1 MSNPYPRNR
10 ITGIILAGGQ
20 AKRMG
25 GQDKGLIDLAH
36 KAMVEHAI
44 AVLRPQVGALV
55 ISANRNSEIYRRFGY
70 PVIPDVMGDYLGP
83 LAGMASSMRY
93 AGTPYIVTVP
103 CDSPFIPP
111 NLVERLYATLDKAQA
126 SICVA
131 HDGKRMQP
139 VFALL
144 RSSLWT
150 GIMDFLKAGDRKV
163 DLWYAEHKMALAD
176 FSDKPEIF
184 LNVNTPEDKTVLE
197 KKINDNA

>member
-1 MSNPYPRNR
+1 MSNSYPRNR

-44 AVLRPQVGALV
+44 VVLRPQVGALV
-55 ISANRNSEIYRRFGY
+55 ISANRNSEFYRRFGY
-70 PVIPDVMGDYLGP
+70 PVIPDMMGDYLGP
-83 LAGMASSMRY
+83 LAGMASSMQY
-93 AGTPYIVTVP
+93 AETPYIVTVP
-103 CDSPFIPP
+103 CDSPFIPS

-126 SICVA
+126 SISVA

-150 GIMDFLKAGDRKV
+150 GIIDFLEAGDRKV

-176 FSDKPEIF
+176 FSDNPEIF
-184 LNVNTPEDKTVLE
+184 LNVNTPEDRTALE
-197 KKINDNA
+197 KRINDNA